1 MNTVRRVLRKGI
13 LALVGLAALVT
24 VLAGFGV
31 VRFDASRGSS
41 DTRRVGFF
49 SIDVARGPA
58 SPEELASEWGF
69 KQDATAQH
77 WDPPQAAGSG
87 MELITLVDRYLGP
100 CIGYRGAGYQGG
112 ACFQNGWA
120 VQAEFANAVDSTLV
134 VGMTIPEAT
143 HVRFGR
149 TGEALTIPVVDVPG
163 RTTERYFAF
172 VVPPDG
178 LKVKPND
185 IVALDGRGRLLGRQ
199 HYNDGHGGFGADDGL
214 YERGVL
220 RGG

>member
-1 MNTVRRVLRKGI
+1 LNTVRVVPRKGI
-13 LALVGLAALVT
+13 LALLGFAALLT
-24 VLAGFGV
+24 VLAGLGV
-31 VRFDASRGSS
+31 ITFDVSRESG
-41 DTRRVGFF
+41 DTRRVGFL
-49 SIDVARGPA
+49 SIDLVRGPA
-58 SPEELASEWGF
+58 SPEELASDWGF
-69 KQDATAQH
+69 KKDATAQQ
-77 WDPPQAAGSG
+77 WDPPLAAGSG
-87 MELITLVDRYLGP
+87 MELITLVDRHLGP

-120 VQAEFANAVDSTLV
+120 VQAEFTNAVDSTLV

-149 TGEALTIPVVDVPG
+149 SDEALTIPVVDVPG

-178 LKVKPND
+178 LKVEPND
-185 IVALDGRGRLLGRQ
+185 IVALDARGRLLGRQ
-199 HYNDGHGGFGADDGL
+199 HYNDGQGGFGANDGR
-214 YERGVL
+214 YERGEL